1 MEISFNNESVFLDID
16 SLSFRNNLN
25 AIDISA
31 YVFNNGNH
39 LLNIKSNSLNGEC
52 IIATDNFRLNSLA
65 GEGYD
70 GSYVQIDQYG
80 NLKTSDSNL
89 KIFDISFHRIY
100 LRQEEISANQFI
112 NAKHMNDI
120 DASYI
125 DISNDFIQ
133 VKQMLDTFDSSVVKV
148 NNNINLFDISMNTIT
163 ISFEKIDES
172 LNYIDNYI
180 IDTSNS
186 LNKLRNIDLSYIL
199 IDGQRYTFPSQV
211 NNIND
216 NNILVANH
224 STNSFEWQSYRI
236 LDGSQD
242 LSLNNLFIDTTLNV
256 TGQTELSN
264 NVFIY
269 GDVDTTGDLSLSG
282 NISLTGGLNIIGDIS
297 HNGGTEIFGDISL
310 IGDTYISKNL
320 DVDYSIS
327 ADTLVLRGT
336 DVSITYIHEILADI
350 SGKQETFLDG
360 IYNKNLTNI
369 NTDLNNL
376 SSRIFDNEITL
387 NGLTG
392 IGAQNIQISGKRYIF
407 YGTGP
412 EYHTSNA
419 APGTAYKIL
428 KWNDSVQDNLRGFTW
443 ETYRVLDGSHDLSI
457 NHLDIY
463 SGIDT
468 EGELNV
474 TGNTELSGNV
484 NVYGITELSG
494 NVIIHDGTIDISGD
508 TSIIGNTD
516 LSGNVH
522 ISQNLDISNNLSID
536 ELTSTQNFKLNKV
549 DMFGHVNLNGATN
562 VIEYESASITNLEF
576 KPPNNAGDISGAI
589 ITPNGTKIRF
599 L

>member
-1 MEISFNNESVFLDID
+1 MEISFNNSSVFVDID
-16 SLSFRNNLN
+16 SISFRNNDT
-25 AIDISA
+25 AIDLSA
-31 YVFNNGNH
+31 LLFNNGKN
-39 LLNIKSNSLNGEC
+39 LLNIKSRSANGEC

-65 GEGYD
+65 GEEYD

-89 KIFDISFHRIY
+89 KIFDVSFHRIY

-112 NAKHMNDI
+112 NATRMNDI
-120 DASYI
+120 DSSYT

-133 VKQMLDTFDSSVVKV
+133 VKEMLDTFDTSVVKV
-148 NNNINLFDISMNTIT
+148 NNNINLFDTSMTSIT
-163 ISFEKIDES
+163 ISFENIDTS
-172 LNYIDNYI
+172 LNYLDNYTF
-180 IDTSNS
+180 DTSNS
-186 LNKLRNIDLSYIL
+186 LHKLRYVDLSYIL
-199 IDGQRYTFPSQV
+199 IDGQNYTFPPNV

-224 STNSFEWQSYRI
+224 TNKSFEWQTYRI

-269 GDVDTTGDLSLSG
+269 GTVDTTGDLSLSG
-282 NISLTGGLNIIGDIS
+282 NINCIGDISLSGILNIVGDIS
-297 HNGGTEIFGDISL
+297 HNGGIDIFGDISL

-320 DVDYSIS
+320 NVDYSIS

-360 IYNKNLTNI
+360 TYNKNLTTI
-369 NTDLNNL
+369 NTDINFL
-376 SSRIFDNEITL
+376 SSRIADNENIL

-392 IGAQNIQISGKRYIF
+392 IGAQKLQISGKKYIF

-412 EYHTSNA
+412 ENHTSSA
-419 APGTAYKIL
+419 APGADYKIL
-428 KWNDSVQDNLRGFTW
+428 KWNDKVGEHERGFTW

-463 SGIDT
+463 NGIDT

-474 TGNTELSGNV
+474 TGNTEISGNV
-484 NVYGITELSG
+484 NIC
-494 NVIIHDGTIDISGD
+494 DGTIDISGD
-508 TSIIGNTD
+508 TTIIGNTEI
-516 LSGNVH
+516 SGNVY
-522 ISQNLDISNNLSID
+522 ISQNLDISKNLSIE

-562 VIEYESASITNLEF
+562 VIEYESASISNLEF
-576 KPPNNAGDISGAI
+576 KPPDNPGDISGAI

>member
-16 SLSFRNNLN
+16 SLSFRNNN
-25 AIDISA
+25 KAIDISA

-39 LLNIKSNSLNGEC
+39 LLNIKSNSVGGEC

-120 DASYI
+120 DSSYI

-148 NNNINLFDISMNTIT
+148 NNNINLFDTSMTSIT
-163 ISFEKIDES
+163 ISFEKIDTS
-172 LNYIDNYI
+172 LNYLDNYT

-186 LNKLRNIDLSYIL
+186 LHKLRYVDLSYIL
-199 IDGQRYTFPSQV
+199 IDGQHYTFPPNV

-216 NNILVANH
+216 NNILLANH
-224 STNSFEWQSYRI
+224 TNKSFEWQTYRI
-236 LDGSQD
+236 LDGTQD

-297 HNGGTEIFGDISL
+297 HNGGTEIFGDVSL

-350 SGKQETFLDG
+350 SGKQETFFGNNAETLSD
-360 IYNKNLTNI
+360 INNSINI
-369 NTDLNNL
+369 NEINL
-376 SSRIFDNEITL
+376 SNVTQDVNNILAKGSSLLKIDNEAYNFDG
-387 NGLTG
+387 NGPE
-392 IGAQNIQISGKRYIF
+392 IQI
-407 YGTGP
+407 GP
-412 EYHTSNA
+412 TIGQSF
-419 APGTAYKIL
+419 KIL
-428 KWNDSVQDNLRGFTW
+428 RWNQSTTNRKLVW
-443 ETYRVLDGSHDLSI
+443 ENYRVLDGSHDLSI

-494 NVIIHDGTIDISGD
+494 NVIIHDGTIDISAD

-516 LSGNVH
+516 LSGNLH
-522 ISQNLDISNNLSID
+522 ISQNLDISNNLSIE

-576 KPPNNAGDISGAI
+576 KPPDNPGDISGAI